1 MRTFNQLA
9 LLLSK
14 LASHRARRLLTA
26 HPLWAPARSSQA
38 GIRPSKKSHVF
49 SPGPS
54 SYSPRWKTRG
64 LLSGLI
70 YLYANKMSIPKRKLK
85 QNPAVSWAPEGV
97 GTPLLSPF
105 TALSRRLGLQVSPNG
120 PGLSGIGG
128 RASGRERG
136 TGKGGSTSIYWGR
149 HWGPKNH
156 LSSDGGCHLC

>member
-14 LASHRARRLLTA
+14 LASLRARRPLTA

-97 GTPLLSPF
+97 GTPVLSPF
-105 TALSRRLGLQVSPNG
+105 TALSRRLGLQVARWECASPRSQG
-120 PGLSGIGG
+120 SQGLGGEQVGG
-128 RASGRERG
+128 RGNWQWCSSLPLPGSPDPRE
-136 TGKGGSTSIYWGR
+136 TQA
-149 HWGPKNH
+149 
-156 LSSDGGCHLC
+156 